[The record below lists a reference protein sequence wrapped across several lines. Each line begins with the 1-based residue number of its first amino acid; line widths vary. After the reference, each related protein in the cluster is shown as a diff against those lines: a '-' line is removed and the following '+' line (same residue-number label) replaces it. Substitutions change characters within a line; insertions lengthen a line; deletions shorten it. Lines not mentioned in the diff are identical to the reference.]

1 MRCKSLL
8 RNFQIV
14 FYKLKI
20 KSSNE
25 SNSKINTISPNIS
38 NILYSD
44 SIPLHKILSQI
55 LSYPNT
61 DITYKKKDHTIM
73 KPHFY
78 WRLIFCFLHA
88 RFNWQI
94 KIATLRKNSKRLSFE
109 KKGKEIETFKSQK
122 ESERH
127 WCMISVAP
135 YLNVSQTERKKS
147 NIISFRAITYFTAS
161 VLSARE
167 FHPKRILRA
176 PTHDTYFRMCIATTN
191 TRNNEW
197 NTCAQ

>member
-1 MRCKSLL
+1 MRCKFLL
-8 RNFQIV
+8 HNFQIV

-135 YLNVSQTERKKS
+135 LFECIANRKKKVQH
-147 NIISFRAITYFTAS
+147 YFLSCDYLLHS
-161 VLSARE
+161 VSAVSARIPSKE
-167 FHPKRILRA
+167 DF
-176 PTHDTYFRMCIATTN
+176 
-191 TRNNEW
+191 
-197 NTCAQ
+197 TCANSWHIFSNVHCNDKYKK

>member
-78 WRLIFCFLHA
+78 WRLIFCFFACPFQLT
-88 RFNWQI
+88 N
-94 KIATLRKNSKRLSFE
+94 KNCNAQ
-109 KKGKEIETFKSQK
+109 KELETF
-122 ESERH
+122 
-127 WCMISVAP
+127 
-135 YLNVSQTERKKS
+135 
-147 NIISFRAITYFTAS
+147 II
-161 VLSARE
+161 
-167 FHPKRILRA
+167 
-176 PTHDTYFRMCIATTN
+176 
-191 TRNNEW
+191 
-197 NTCAQ
+197 